1 MSREFGHAEAHA
13 EVLKLARI
21 LEREPGQLAYLE
33 RLSPDDLRLLRERVT
48 EALWSDNNHMLGR
61 IAAASKLLPAA
72 VSAAI
77 SERAF
82 GAFVSARLAGLLEP
96 DRAVDV
102 AARLSPGFLAD
113 VAVKLDPRRASG
125 VITRISADQIS
136 EVTRELVLRE
146 EYVTMGR
153 FVGHLSDD
161 AVTAALDVTDD
172 RSLLR
177 VAFVLEDK
185 DRLDELMDQLPK
197 RRLAGIVQTAT
208 DEALW
213 LEALDLL
220 GHLGDERRAEV
231 VATALELDDQALE
244 TITDAV
250 LEHDLWGEVLV
261 IAERDAGL
269 QAKLAA
275 RLDSLTPEQRLAVR
289 DRVRDA
295 GAMERLGV
303 LGEALEAGGAEP

>member
-1 MSREFGHAEAHA
+1 MTIYGEAEAHA

-21 LEREPGQLAYLE
+21 LGREPDQLAYLE
-33 RLSPDDLRLLRERVT
+33 RLPAPDLRELRERVT
-48 EALWSDNNHMLGR
+48 EALWSDNKHMLGR

-96 DRAVDV
+96 HRAVDV
-102 AARLSPGFLAD
+102 AAKLSPAFLAD
-113 VAVKLDPRRASG
+113 VALELDPRRASE
-125 VITRISADQIS
+125 VITRIPADQIQQ
-136 EVTRELVLRE
+136 VTRELVLRD

-153 FVGHLSDD
+153 FVGHLSQD
-161 AVTAALDVTDD
+161 AVTAALEVTDD

-177 VAFVLEDK
+177 VAFVLDDK
-185 DRLDELMDQLPK
+185 DRLDDLVGQLPQH
-197 RRLAGIVQTAT
+197 RLAGIVQIAT

-220 GHLGDERRAEV
+220 GHLGDRRRSEV
-231 VATALELDDQALE
+231 VATALELDDHAVE
-244 TITDAV
+244 TITEAV

-261 IAERDAGL
+261 LAERDAGL
-269 QAKLAA
+269 QAKLAS
-275 RLDSLTPEQRLAVR
+275 RLDSLSPQQRLAVR
-289 DRVRDA
+289 DRVREA
-295 GAMERLGV
+295 GAIQRLGV
-303 LGEALEAGGAEP
+303 LGEALERV

>member
-1 MSREFGHAEAHA
+1 MSREFAHAEAHA

-33 RLSPDDLRLLRERVT
+33 RLSPDDLGLLRERVT
-48 EALWSDNNHMLGR
+48 EALWTDNNHMLGR

-102 AARLSPGFLAD
+102 AAKLSPGFLAD
-113 VAVKLDPRRASG
+113 VAVQLDPRRASG

-136 EVTRELVLRE
+136 DVTRELVLRE

-153 FVGHLSDD
+153 FVGHLSED

-177 VAFVLEDK
+177 VAFVLDDK
-185 DRLDELMDQLPK
+185 DRLDELVGQLPK
-197 RRLAGIVQTAT
+197 HRLAGIVQTAT
-208 DEALW
+208 DGALW
-213 LEALDLL
+213 LEGLDLL
-220 GHLGDERRAEV
+220 AHLGDERRAEV

-261 IAERDAGL
+261 IAERDSGL
-269 QAKLAA
+269 QAKLAS
-275 RLDSLTPEQRLAVR
+275 RLGSLSPDQRRAVR
-289 DRVRDA
+289 ARVRKA
-295 GAMERLGV
+295 GAIERLGV
-303 LGEALEAGGAEP
+303 LGEALEAE